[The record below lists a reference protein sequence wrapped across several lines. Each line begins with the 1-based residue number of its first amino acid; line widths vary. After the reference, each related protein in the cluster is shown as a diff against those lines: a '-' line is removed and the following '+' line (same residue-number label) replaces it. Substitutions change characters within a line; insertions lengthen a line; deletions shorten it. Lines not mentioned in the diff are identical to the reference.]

1 MDGGILGTLILFII
15 MFIAGIVL
23 SVICLRSAKAG
34 ASGGKVAGLALAGL
48 LLTVI
53 PLYFV
58 VSGLILLI
66 AVAALAFFYGICV
79 GMTLRKG

>member
-1 MDGGILGTLILFII
+1 MDGGISGTLILFIV

-23 SVICLRSAKAG
+23 CGMCFRSAKAG
-34 ASGGKVAGLALAGL
+34 AATGKVAGLALAGF

-58 VSGLILLI
+58 LSGLILLI
-66 AVAALAFFYGICV
+66 AAAALAFFYGICV
-79 GMTLRKG
+79 GMTLRKD